1 MSDVD
6 TARADPLLG
15 FYGPGTRMWQINR
28 EAVLLGAGPAALLLQ
43 VAHPMVAEGVAH
55 HSTFAEDPFK
65 RLHGTIATTMALV
78 FGDGRA
84 AERAVGRLNSV
95 HRGIRGEAL
104 DEHAREL
111 AQSYR
116 AMDPELLLW
125 VQATLIVTSVRAYG
139 RWVAPLSDADK
150 DQFWQEARRVGV
162 RLGISL
168 ALSPSDWPA
177 LMTYWDRMLADDGPI
192 HPTPTARR
200 LSPMILR
207 PPIPFLPGP
216 VIDLLALPGLALLP
230 ARVRHDFG
238 IPWSGRKEWLAQLLG
253 VGLRGWTSVVPASLR
268 SMPQARAAFRRA
280 ADGRGNL
287 PQQP

>member
-1 MSDVD
+1 M
-6 TARADPLLG
+6 RADPLLG
-15 FYGPGTRMWQINR
+15 FYGPGSRMWQINR

-43 VAHPMVAEGVAH
+43 IAHPMVAEGVAH

-84 AERAVGRLNSV
+84 AERAVSKLNSV
-95 HRGIRGEAL
+95 HRRIRGEAL
-104 DEHAREL
+104 DEQAREL

-116 AMDPELLLW
+116 ALDPELLLW
-125 VQATLIVTSVRAYG
+125 VQATLIVTSVEAYE
-139 RWVAPLSDADK
+139 RWVRPLSATDK
-150 DQFWQEARRVGV
+150 EQFWHEARRVGV

-168 ALSPSDWPA
+168 SLSPADWPS
-177 LMTYWDRMLADDGPI
+177 LMAYWDRMLAEEGPI

-200 LSPMILR
+200 LSPIILR
-207 PPIPFLPGP
+207 PPIPFLPGL

-230 ARVRHDFG
+230 QRLRDEFEIAWD
-238 IPWSGRKEWLAQLLG
+238 GRRDRLAQLFG
-253 VGLRGWTSVVPASLR
+253 VGLRAWTWVVPAGLR

-280 ADGRGNL
+280 QG
-287 PQQP
+287 

>member
-15 FYGPGTRMWQINR
+15 FYGPGSRMWQINR

-43 VAHPMVAEGVAH
+43 IAHPMVAEGVAH

-84 AERAVGRLNSV
+84 AEHAVAKLNSV
-95 HRGIRGEAL
+95 HRAIRGEAL
-104 DEHAREL
+104 DEEARRL
-111 AQSYR
+111 ADSYR

-125 VQATLIVTSVRAYG
+125 VQATLIVTSVQAYSL
-139 RWVAPLSDADK
+139 WVQPLSAADK
-150 DQFWQEARRVGV
+150 EQFWQEARRVGV

-168 ALSPSDWPA
+168 TLSPSDWPA
-177 LMTYWDRMLADDGPI
+177 LMAYWDRMLADEGPI

-200 LSPMILR
+200 LSPLILR
-207 PPIPFLPGP
+207 PPIPFLPGSI
-216 VIDLLALPGLALLP
+216 IDLLALPGLALLP
-230 ARVRHDFG
+230 ARLRREFG
-238 IPWSGRKEWLAQLLG
+238 VPWSPLRQATATTIG
-253 VGLRGWTSVVPASLR
+253 VGLRAWTSVVPAGLR
-268 SMPQARAAFRRA
+268 SMPQARRALARA
-280 ADGRGNL
+280 ANGKGT
-287 PQQP
+287 PAP